1 MPNLK
6 LKIPPLIL
14 VVISAVLMWITSL
27 WLPDIQVP
35 SALSAAIFYVLA
47 ITGAIFTISGVVSFK
62 KAKTTVNPTTPNDA
76 SALVTNGIY
85 KVTRNPM
92 YVGFLFF
99 LIGWGIFL
107 SNLYAL
113 ALIVG
118 FVLYMNRY
126 QIKPEEEALESVF
139 GSEFLTYKNRVR
151 RWL

>member
-1 MPNLK
+1 VPNLK